1 MNPPSSD
8 SAERIYKAAAGLFSH
23 KGYEGTSMRDIAAAV
38 GLNISTVHYHVGSKE
53 SLYREILRRT
63 FVMEYEMFSSLLEN
77 VPDEV
82 IQSKDRMRD
91 LLNRMADMFIQRIV
105 DEPDTYR
112 LWVYHYLEQAKQV
125 DEMKMEYSMPIYEMV
140 RHFMRRARQVGT
152 LTLDDEVMNLV
163 IMSFSW
169 MLHGYFNILKNDWN
183 DPLYDPFASSN
194 IEGLKRFFQI
204 YFDRM
209 LGLIEA

>member
-8 SAERIYKAAAGLFSH
+8 SSERIYKAAAGLFSL
-23 KGYEGTSMRDIAAAV
+23 KGFDGTSMRDIAAAV
-38 GLNISTVHYHVGSKE
+38 GLNISTVNYHVGPKE
-53 SLYREILRRT
+53 ALYREILRRT
-63 FVMEYEMFSSLLEN
+63 FVMEYQMFSSLLEN

-82 IQSKDRMRD
+82 IQSKEKLRS

-112 LWVYHYLEQAKQV
+112 LWVYHYLEQTNRV
-125 DEMKMEYSMPIYEMV
+125 DELKKEFSMPIYEMV
-140 RHFMRRARQVGT
+140 RAFTVRARQAGT
-152 LTLDDEVMNLV
+152 ITADDELLKLI

-183 DPLYDPFASSN
+183 DPHYDPYASAN
-194 IEGLKRFFQI
+194 IEGLRNFFRV

-209 LGLIEA
+209 LVS